1 MAFTVACAQIAPIKG
16 NIPKNLDMIADAIL
30 QAQGEQVDLVLFPE
44 TSTSGYFLEG
54 GVIEAAINTEQLV
67 QELTLR
73 VGHKLSA
80 PIDVLVGFYQQEDG
94 NLYNSAAYISFG
106 KPQPRVLCVYQKF
119 FLPTYGVFDEERF
132 VSRGH
137 DVGVFD
143 TRFGRFAILLCEDIW
158 HSFLPSIAAV
168 RGAQVILVPSASPGR
183 GFRGPDIENLD
194 RYRRL
199 MTAVSEE
206 HGVYCVNC
214 QLCGFEGGKGFV
226 GGSMVVDPL
235 GHLVAQAPINE
246 PHLLTAPIDL
256 DLVPVAR
263 AQAPLISD
271 LQAAWEDI
279 RRLVQETKA

>member
-44 TSTSGYFLEG
+44 TSTSGYFLG